1 MVYIR
6 HTYLLV
12 LISILFLTACTS
24 PIAQT
29 PELPDPTDTSVPA
42 PTTPETPPTPSIT
55 PTQAPSPDP
64 TAESTQSPASAPD
77 AHWVAFIGWD
87 QNVRLVDRNSGQ
99 LRDVTIDANPP
110 GQTAGSEATIHYW
123 NPKWSSDG
131 QLLAYQRNV
140 GQPISEG
147 YSYTFEVWIYEVV
160 SGQARQLLSE
170 ERVVSYAWRPGTH
183 QLAVSFGIEDGYFNI
198 TGQLDST
205 KARGIWALDVD
216 SGESV
221 ELVGPENGYSLGRPQ
236 WSRDGRYLFFDE
248 VWNYE
253 GTGYFTI
260 YDFDNESYASSQE
273 SIGFYDLSPD
283 GQTLAYDTL
292 TYGPSGEEKV
302 YLRPIAGGEPQQFS
316 PEYEIGYAFFPLF
329 SPAGDQLAYMAEVG
343 VLDSGQ
349 YTLFVQAL
357 QEEEARSLGVFEFG
371 YYLNWLEDGSGL
383 ILSGG
388 PFEAR
393 QIFEVSLAD
402 GAIRV
407 LAEGDMPAL
416 QPVNH

>member
-1 MVYIR
+1 MVNIR
-6 HTYLLV
+6 HIYLLV
-12 LISILFLTACTS
+12 LISILFLAGCST

-29 PELPDPTDTSVPA
+29 PEPPALTGTSVPP
-42 PTTPETPPTPSIT
+42 PTTPETPPTPNIT
-55 PTQAPSPDP
+55 PTQAHSPDP
-64 TAESTQSPASAPD
+64 TAESPQPPASAPD
-77 AHWVAFIGWD
+77 AIWVAFIGRD
-87 QNVRLVDRNSGQ
+87 ENVRLVDRNSGQ
-99 LRDVTIDANPP
+99 LRDVTVDANPP
-110 GQTAGSEATIHYW
+110 GQAAGGEPTIHYW
-123 NPKWSSDG
+123 SPKWSSDG

-140 GQPISEG
+140 GQPITEG
-147 YSYTFEVWIYEVV
+147 YNYTFEVWVYEVA
-160 SGQARQLLSE
+160 SGEARQLLSD
-170 ERVVSYAWRPGTH
+170 ERVVNFAWRPGTH
-183 QLAVSFGIEDGYFNI
+183 QLAVSFGIEDGYF
-198 TGQLDST
+198 TTAGQLDST
-205 KARGIWALDVD
+205 KARGIWAIDAD
-216 SGESV
+216 SGESL
-221 ELVGPENGYSLGRPQ
+221 ELVQPENGYSLGRPQ

-260 YDFDNESYASSQE
+260 FDFDNESYASSQE

-292 TYGPSGEEKV
+292 TYGPSGNEKV

-316 PEYEIGYAFFPLF
+316 PEYDIGYAFYPLF
-329 SPAGDQLAYMAEVG
+329 SPDGDLLAYLAEIG
-343 VLDSGQ
+343 ALDSGQ
-349 YTLFVQAL
+349 YTLSIQAL
-357 QEEEARSLGVFEFG
+357 QEGEARPVGVFEFG
-371 YYLNWLEDGSGL
+371 FYLNWLEDGSGL

-416 QPVNH
+416 QPGSR

>member
-1 MVYIR
+1 MVNIR
-6 HTYLLV
+6 HINLLV
-12 LISILFLTACTS
+12 LIISIILAGCST
-24 PIAQT
+24 PIAQA
-29 PELPDPTDTSVPA
+29 PEIPAPTGTSVPA
-42 PTTPETPPTPSIT
+42 PTTPETPPTPIIT

-64 TAESTQSPASAPD
+64 TAEPTQPPASAPD

-99 LRDVTIDANPP
+99 LQAVTVDANPP
-110 GQTAGSEATIHYW
+110 GQAAGGEPTIHYW

-140 GQPISEG
+140 GQPITEG
-147 YSYTFEVWIYEVV
+147 YNYTFEVWVYEVAG
-160 SGQARQLLSE
+160 GQARQLLSE

-183 QLAVSFGIEDGYFNI
+183 QLAVSFGIEDGYF
-198 TGQLDST
+198 TTVGQLDST
-205 KARGIWALDVD
+205 KAKGIWAFDVD

-221 ELVGPENGYSLGRPQ
+221 ELVQPENGYSLGRPQ

-253 GTGYFTI
+253 GTGYFTL

-292 TYGPSGEEKV
+292 TYGPSGNEKV

-316 PEYEIGYAFFPLF
+316 PDYEIGYAFYPLF

-343 VLDSGQ
+343 VMDSGQ
-349 YTLFVQAL
+349 FTLFVQAL
-357 QEEEARSLGVFEFG
+357 QDEEARPVGMFEFG

-416 QPVNH
+416 QPASR